1 MPALLVCCKGRF
13 HIGPPPRHSPRPR
26 QTQPLAASATAP
38 AARSEA
44 ERAGVEIRRFPLAPM
59 SSSAPSD
66 AGAQPFDHRGKA
78 QGRRGLRTG
87 TDRFA
92 RPPSCQTL
100 RCKRKVW
107 HHAPFLLDR
116 ARPVFFSARRKENG
130 GCIPRETPGVPPG
143 PPGKTPDESRKQI
156 APLTR
161 HLLRKCHLTTVAAK
175 RFPGT
180 FRARQSCRFLERG
193 SPRQEPPCG
202 RLRSE
207 TRLRAQ

>member
-1 MPALLVCCKGRF
+1 MGPAL
-13 HIGPPPRHSPRPR
+13 PPPGVWRALS
-26 QTQPLAASATAP
+26 TSPLAVGADSISARRQALGQRQVSGSGKRRWP
-38 AARSEA
+38 IRSPPHPSA
-44 ERAGVEIRRFPLAPM
+44 
-59 SSSAPSD
+59 APSD
-66 AGAQPFDHRGKA
+66 AGAPSFNCRGPA

-107 HHAPFLLDR
+107 HPAPFLLDR

-156 APLTR
+156 APLTC